1 MIKIRVEGQGVYIK
15 EYEWDAYVKGIN
27 VEDNA
32 VIGIKTVPP
41 H

>member
-15 EYEWDAYVKGIN
+15 EDEWDAYMKGIN

-32 VIGIKTVPP
+32 VIEIKTVPS